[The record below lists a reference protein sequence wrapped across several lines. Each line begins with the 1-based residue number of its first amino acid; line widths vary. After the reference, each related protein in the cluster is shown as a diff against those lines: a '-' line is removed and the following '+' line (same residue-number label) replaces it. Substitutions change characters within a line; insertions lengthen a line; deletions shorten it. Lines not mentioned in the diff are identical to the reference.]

1 MTKLVLASAS
11 PRRRELLGLLG
22 FEFDVVPT
30 GVDELVEGDPAELVV
45 ANALRKARAAANAG
59 EALEAVGTIVVGA
72 DTDVVLDGRL
82 LGKPADEAA
91 ARERIAALAGRTHA
105 VLSGLALIGAG
116 RELTDLVRTEV
127 TFRDLR
133 EGEIE
138 RYVASGEWEDRA
150 GGYAVQGYG
159 SSLIAAV
166 DGDLSNVIGL
176 PLPKLSEMIEKLQN
190 R

>member
-22 FEFDVVPT
+22 LEFEVVAT
-30 GVDELVEGDPAELVV
+30 GVDELTEGDPAELVV
-45 ANALRKARAAANAG
+45 ENALRKARAAARGRAPDAAG
-59 EALEAVGTIVVGA
+59 
-72 DTDVVLDGRL
+72 DRDRGRHRRRPRRP
-82 LGKPADEAA
+82 PARQARPTPAA
-91 ARERIAALAGRTHA
+91 ARERIAALAGRTHS

-116 RELTDLVRTEV
+116 RELTDLVRTDV

-133 EGEIE
+133 PDEID
-138 RYVASGEWEDRA
+138 RYVESGEWRDRA
-150 GGYAVQGYG
+150 GGYAVQGFG
-159 SSLIAAV
+159 SSLIAAI

-176 PLPKLSEMIEKLQN
+176 PLPRLAEMVEELQD